1 MQDYRIV
8 RSELSSRFKVQ
19 TVPVT
24 TATATENRIVRQEPE
39 AGSRITEGMTVLLYY
54 SIGPE
59 AEKVIYNFPDFSG
72 MTELEVKYYV
82 ETHELNLVE
91 IRYEYSEDVASGRV
105 ISSSVSAGPQPKLT
119 PISIVF
125 SLGVD
130 PEKILPVEN

>member
-1 MQDYRIV
+1 
-8 RSELSSRFKVQ
+8 
-19 TVPVT
+19 
-24 TATATENRIVRQEPE
+24 
-39 AGSRITEGMTVLLYY
+39 MTVILYY